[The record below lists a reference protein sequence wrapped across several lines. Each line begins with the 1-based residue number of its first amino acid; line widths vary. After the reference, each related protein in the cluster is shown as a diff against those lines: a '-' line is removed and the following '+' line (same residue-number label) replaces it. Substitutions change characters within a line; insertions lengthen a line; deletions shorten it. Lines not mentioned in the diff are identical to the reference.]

1 MRIEGIPTPYLD
13 RIKGAKAPGPKFK
26 QAPAVSDQT
35 DVSAMAQAYRS
46 LLAKAKE
53 APEAVDQE
61 HLQGLAKAVAEG
73 TYQVHSHDIARKLLG
88 L

>member
-13 RIKGAKAPGPKFK
+13 RLKGAKGPGAKFK
-26 QAPAVSDQT
+26 QAPAVSDQAA
-35 DVSAMAQAYRS
+35 VSAKAQTYRS

-53 APEAVDQE
+53 APEAADQE
-61 HLQGLAKAVAEG
+61 HLRGLAKAVAEG
-73 TYQVHSHDIARKLLG
+73 TYQVHSHDIARRLLG